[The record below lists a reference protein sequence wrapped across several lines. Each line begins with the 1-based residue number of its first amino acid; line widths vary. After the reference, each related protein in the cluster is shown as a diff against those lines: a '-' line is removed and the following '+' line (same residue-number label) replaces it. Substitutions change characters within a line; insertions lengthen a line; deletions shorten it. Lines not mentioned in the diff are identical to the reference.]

1 MADKQKK
8 IEKSKDGIPIWDGDA
23 STFQEYEECAQL
35 WELATP
41 YHKGY
46 LCGPRLVS
54 ELTGTAKVEWTAC

>member
-41 YHKGY
+41 YHKGC